1 MYLLCLF
8 GTVAVRDKGY
18 LGSCASIL
26 CVLLCAIVCE
36 FSSVGDCGVCLVWVC
51 GYLSYFGAVSPLL
64 RGIDVRR
71 VDCAIYY
78 RSRICQR
85 ISIG

>member
-1 MYLLCLF
+1 
-8 GTVAVRDKGY
+8 
-18 LGSCASIL
+18 
-26 CVLLCAIVCE
+26 
-36 FSSVGDCGVCLVWVC
+36 VCLVWAC
-51 GYLSYFGAVSPLL
+51 GYLTYFGAVSPLL

-85 ISIG
+85 ISIGWSWLSANDTCAVLFLVLTMLDDSFVFFVCRVQYVVSSELR